1 MTPALHVHGPAV
13 VPGLATAHAGKSNQ
27 KAATARK
34 TRDPNMYVDIEKWKK
49 ARGFTLIE
57 LMIVVAILGILA
69 AIAVPALTKYMRR
82 SKTSEARVQIAKM
95 FDAASAYFNE
105 EHVERGNVA
114 VIGSGAGISIQAPHR
129 CPYPTGS
136 PTGGQANPTP
146 AFAIDC
152 NDGPG
157 GRCVPGGAQ
166 TGGYPMT
173 DWTDNNVWNGLNFQQ
188 EQAHYFH
195 YNFIA
200 ANGATG
206 FGRCQFTSQAFGD
219 LDDDLTYSTYERTG
233 AADQNGVNAAAGLY
247 IDQEV
252 E

>member
-1 MTPALHVHGPAV
+1 MWPV
-13 VPGLATAHAGKSNQ
+13 VFPSFPLEAR
-27 KAATARK
+27 RK
-34 TRDPNMYVDIEKWKK
+34 TPTNGTTRKSRTPTMYVDIKKWKN

-82 SKTSEARVQIAKM
+82 SKTSEARVQIAKI

-105 EHVERGNVA
+105 EHVERGGTVA
-114 VIGSGAGISIQAPHR
+114 LGSGGTISDQAPHM
-129 CPYPTGS
+129 CPPNDPTAPGTVLAD
-136 PTGGQANPTP
+136 TGIGTP
-146 AFAIDC
+146 NSVQDC

-157 GRCVPGGAQ
+157 GRCVPSGTGAGGA
-166 TGGYPMT
+166 GYYDMAE
-173 DWTDNNVWNGLNFQQ
+173 WTDNRVWNGLNFQQ

-195 YNFIA
+195 YNFRA
-200 ANGATG
+200 TNDTTG
-206 FGRCQFTSQAFGD
+206 FGRCRFTAQAFAD
-219 LDDDLTYSTYERTG
+219 LDDDGTYSTYERSG
-233 AADQNGVNAAAGLY
+233 AADQQGVNAAAGLY

>member
-1 MTPALHVHGPAV
+1 
-13 VPGLATAHAGKSNQ
+13 
-27 KAATARK
+27 
-34 TRDPNMYVDIEKWKK
+34 MYVNIDKWKK

-69 AIAVPALTKYMRR
+69 AIAIPALTKYMRR

-105 EHVERGNVA
+105 EHVERGEVQ
-114 VIGSGAGISIQAPHR
+114 IIGAGGAISALAPHR
-129 CPYPTGS
+129 CPHRPGEETGAS
-136 PTGGQANPTP
+136 QAEITP
-146 AFAIDC
+146 DVGTDC

-157 GRCVPGGAQ
+157 GRCVPAQGG
-166 TGGYPMT
+166 GGPGYYNMT
-173 DWTDNNVWNGLNFQQ
+173 DWADNPVWNALNFQQ

-195 YNFIA
+195 YNFQA
-200 ANGATG
+200 SNSGVG
-206 FGRCQFTSQAFGD
+206 FGQCQFTAQAFGD
-219 LDDDLTYSTYERTG
+219 LDADLVYSTYERSG
-233 AADQNGVNAAAGLY
+233 AADENGVNAAAGLY

>member
-1 MTPALHVHGPAV
+1 
-13 VPGLATAHAGKSNQ
+13 
-27 KAATARK
+27 
-34 TRDPNMYVDIEKWKK
+34 MYVDIKKWKN

-105 EHVERGNVA
+105 EHVERGEVA
-114 VIGSGAGISIQAPHR
+114 TIGSGAGISQQAPHR
-129 CPYPTGS
+129 CPYRTNVAGDS
-136 PTGGQANPTP
+136 AGITP
-146 AFAIDC
+146 AFATDC

-157 GRCVPGGAQ
+157 GRCVPGNGGG
-166 TGGYPMT
+166 GGYQMT
-173 DWTDNNVWNGLNFQQ
+173 EWTDNNAWNGLNFQM

-195 YNFIA
+195 YNFISV
-200 ANGATG
+200 NDATG